1 MEGRIQEAL
10 QYIGEYPHAKIA
22 TVAREFGVPR
32 GRLRYRLEGRT
43 ALSDRPPTHAKLTVP
58 EEKAL
63 CRYIDRLDRINLAVR
78 TEFVTDAANTILKE
92 RSGAGESLTVG
103 KKWTARF
110 LKRHKYSKRLQKK
123 MHSDRQA
130 SEDLERVNA
139 YFQRLST
146 ILIEEGIP
154 PEDIWNMDETGFR
167 IGVGKD
173 QVIVTRRKRAHYFGL
188 PENRE
193 SATAIESISAGGRVL
208 PAFLILSGQM
218 HMAKWYGVPGLDENA
233 AIRPTPSGYS
243 NDEISLEWLEHF
255 NKWSAQSCLG
265 KKRLLI
271 LDGHGSHHTKQFIQ
285 YCDDHDIIPFG
296 MPPNLTHILQP
307 LDVAVFQPL
316 KHYHAK
322 ALDIM
327 VRDGLV
333 HIGKL
338 EFLSCIGNVRDQAFK
353 ESTIRSAF
361 KKTGIHPFNPQAVLE
376 ILAARQPEGTPSPP
390 FSGLQSSPF
399 STPVTLRQMNKV
411 ADKVTRVIREDENL
425 DPDLRY
431 EMSRFI
437 RGSLSLATELIQTK
451 RDLGRTKMAEH
462 LAQQR
467 KALKNSPLQPG
478 GVLKVAQGRE
488 MVRQRAE
495 DQLAKARRMVEA
507 AELKALNARK
517 RVFEE
522 AAKEA
527 RKWRASERLDRAEVV
542 DSEGGRRLLKR
553 F

>member
-1 MEGRIQEAL
+1 MEGKIQEAL
-10 QYIGEYPHAKIA
+10 RYIEEFPRAKIA
-22 TVAREFGVPR
+22 KVAREFGVPR
-32 GRLRYRLEGRT
+32 GRLRSRLEGHSS
-43 ALSDRPPTHAKLTVP
+43 LSDRLPTHAKLTVP

-63 CRYIDRLDRINLAVR
+63 CRYIDRLDRINLSVR
-78 TEFVTDAANTILKE
+78 PEFVTDAANTILRE
-92 RSGAGESLTVG
+92 RSGSRESLTVG
-103 KKWTARF
+103 RKWTARF
-110 LKRHKYSKRLQKK
+110 LKRHKYGKRLQKK

-130 SEDLERVNA
+130 SEDLERVNT

-167 IGVGKD
+167 IGIGKD
-173 QVIVTRRKRAHYFGL
+173 QFIVTRRKRAHYFGI

-193 SATAIESISAGGRVL
+193 SATAIESISAGGRVI

-218 HMAKWYGVPGLDENA
+218 HMAKWYGVPGLDDNA

-255 NKWSAQSCLG
+255 NKWSAQSSLG

-271 LDGHGSHHTKQFIQ
+271 VDGHGSHHTKQFIQ

-307 LDVAVFQPL
+307 LDVVVFQPL

-333 HIGKL
+333 SIGKL
-338 EFLSCIGNVRDQAFK
+338 EFLSCIGNVRDQAFR

-361 KKTGIHPFNPQAVLE
+361 KKTGIYPFNPQLVLE
-376 ILAARQPEGTPSPP
+376 ILASRQAESTPSPP
-390 FSGLQSSPF
+390 STALQSSPF
-399 STPVTLRQMNKV
+399 DTPVTLRQMNKV
-411 ADKVTRVIREDENL
+411 ADKVANVIKEDEDL

-467 KALKNSPLQPG
+467 KALKNSPIQSG
-478 GVLKVAQGRE
+478 GVLTVAQGRE
-488 MVRQRAE
+488 MVRQREE
-495 DQLAKARRMVEA
+495 DQVAKARKVVEA

-522 AAKEA
+522 AAKHA
-527 RKWRASERLDRAEVV
+527 RKWRASERLGRAEVV
-542 DSEGGRRLLKR
+542 DSDGGGRLLKR